1 MSEPVKKPIFRWAGG
16 KSWLLKY
23 LHKYLPDDY
32 KNYHEPFLGGASVF
46 FHLRSEKTSY
56 LSDINADLINAYCEI
71 QNNVEEVISILKQ
84 FKNTKKPKI
93 PLQKGIIH
101 VLRTKSTGRSNISS
115 QS

>member
-46 FHLRSEKTSY
+46 FHLRSEKTSATV
-56 LSDINADLINAYCEI
+56 LLQTQPQAVKSLLLN
-71 QNNVEEVISILKQ
+71 
-84 FKNTKKPKI
+84 
-93 PLQKGIIH
+93 PLFEQK
-101 VLRTKSTGRSNISS
+101 VNL
-115 QS
+115 